1 MSDLFIKHVALEIP
15 DTDKEAAIRFYSD
28 FGLHL
33 STNDQQTIEAY
44 CDGVGHPS
52 IKLMTGAAHKAL
64 HHVQIG
70 ASAKGLAAIKANLER
85 HGIKPVD
92 APQGCD
98 NNGLWIREPQGILF
112 HIIEAQDSYKVKP
125 VVPFLI
131 NAPGHQNRINRGALP
146 PKSVLPDV
154 RPRRMGHV
162 LMFTPDVDKTFEFLN
177 RALGVELSDRS
188 GEGVMFTHFPGGSE
202 HHVIAFAKSSHIG
215 FHHASFL
222 VASPDEV
229 GLGGQRMAEKGHVKG
244 WGFGRHSIGSNFF
257 HYVADPWGSYAEYY
271 SDMDYIHDSE
281 QWESSN
287 WPAEDALHSWGP
299 EPPADFIYN
308 YESENIN

>member
-1 MSDLFIKHVALEIP
+1 MSDLFIKHVAIEIS
-15 DTDKEAAIRFYSD
+15 DADKEAAIKFYSD

-33 STNDQQTIEAY
+33 LMDKPQTIEAY
-44 CDGVGHPS
+44 CDGVEHPC
-52 IKLMTGAAHKAL
+52 IKLITGAAYKAF

-70 ASAKGLAAIKANLER
+70 ASPKGLDKVRANLQQY
-85 HGIKPVD
+85 GINTVA
-92 APQGCD
+92 APQGCSKE
-98 NNGLWIREPQGILF
+98 GLWICDPYGLLF
-112 HIIEAQDSYKVKP
+112 HIVEACDSYKENP
-125 VVPFLI
+125 VSPFLI
-131 NAPGHQNRINRGALP
+131 NSPGHQNRLNQGALP

-162 LMFTPDVDKTFEFLN
+162 LMFTPNVDASFEFLN
-177 RALGVELSDRS
+177 HAIGLELSDRS
-188 GEGVMFTHFPGGSE
+188 GDGVMFTHFPGGSE

-229 GLGGQRMAEKGHVKG
+229 GLGGQRMVEKGHTKG

-281 QWESSN
+281 LWKASN

-299 EPPADFIYN
+299 EPPEDFIYN